1 MTRETWLEDLAHELT
16 ALGVGQEQVASIVVE
31 TDGHLAE
38 ASQAPLEVFGSP
50 ARYAQEL
57 AAVLAHRRPERPSG
71 PVRVRARDVGK
82 RRRLR
87 AVSLEVHGGEAVVL
101 VGPNGAGKSTFLR
114 ILAGL
119 TRADAG
125 AVEIDGTVGYAPQQ
139 GGLVPHLRP
148 WEHFVL
154 FGHARGLSRI
164 AAVQAGR
171 RLAEQ
176 LGWDALHPPM
186 AGELSGGTQQKL
198 NVVLAALG
206 EPDVLLLDEPYQ
218 GLDRDSMRRFWELL
232 WDWRDAGRAVL
243 VVSHALDA
251 VERADVVVE
260 L

>member
-1 MTRETWLEDLAHELT
+1 M
-16 ALGVGQEQVASIVVE
+16 
-31 TDGHLAE
+31 
-38 ASQAPLEVFGSP
+38 
-50 ARYAQEL
+50 
-57 AAVLAHRRPERPSG
+57 
-71 PVRVRARDVGK
+71 
-82 RRRLR
+82 
-87 AVSLEVHGGEAVVL
+87 L
-101 VGPNGAGKSTFLR
+101 VGPNGSGKSTFLR
-114 ILAGL
+114 VLAGL

-125 AVEIDGTVGYAPQQ
+125 EVEIDGSVGYAPQQ

-154 FGHARGLSRI
+154 FGHARGLSRA
-164 AAVQAGR
+164 AAVQSGR
-171 RLAEQ
+171 LLAEQ
-176 LGWDALHPPM
+176 LGWDALHAPM

-232 WDWRDAGRAVL
+232 WSWRDAGRAVL

-251 VERADVVVE
+251 VDRADVVVE

>member
-1 MTRETWLEDLAHELT
+1 VTRETWLEDLAHELT
-16 ALGVGQEQVASIVVE
+16 SLGVGQEQVASIVVE
-31 TDGHLAE
+31 ADNHLAE
-38 ASQAPLEVFGSP
+38 TAEAPLEAFGSP
-50 ARYAQEL
+50 ARYALQL
-57 AAVLAHRRPERPSG
+57 AAALDHARPARPPG
-71 PVRVRARDVGK
+71 PVRVRAHEVSRRD
-82 RRRLR
+82 RLP
-87 AVSLEVHGGEAVVL
+87 ALSLEVRGGEAVVL
-101 VGPNGAGKSTFLR
+101 VGPNGSGKSTFLR

-125 AVEIDGTVGYAPQQ
+125 EVEIDGTVGYAPQQ
-139 GGLVPHLRP
+139 GGLVSHLRP

-154 FGHARGLSRI
+154 FGHARGLSRA
-164 AAVQAGR
+164 AAVRAGR
-171 RLAEQ
+171 MLAEQ
-176 LGWDALHPPM
+176 LGWDALRAPM

-218 GLDRDSMRRFWELL
+218 GLDRDTMRRFWELL
-232 WDWRDAGRAVL
+232 WSWRDAGRAVL